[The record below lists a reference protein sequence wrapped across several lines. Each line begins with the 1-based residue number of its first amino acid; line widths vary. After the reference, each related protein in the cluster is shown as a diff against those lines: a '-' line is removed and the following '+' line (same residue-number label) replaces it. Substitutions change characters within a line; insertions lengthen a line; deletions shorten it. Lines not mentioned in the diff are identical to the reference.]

1 MHTIQVISGRDL
13 MHTSLLRT
21 LAAFALLPLAA
32 ACVTAQ
38 EPKQEPKMDARDARP
53 LDTTPWQV
61 PPGDI
66 PALKPSDYAAFGLD
80 LFRRIADARPD
91 ANVVVSPLS
100 AGLAVS
106 MLANGA
112 QGATLAGI
120 ERALA
125 TGMDLEALNGTNAA
139 LAEALRTGDVEL
151 AIGNSVWARQG
162 VAFNP
167 AFMERNRRFYGAEVA
182 ALDFDSP
189 AAAERI
195 NRWVSDRT
203 NGRITR
209 MVEPPISP
217 EVVMYLMN
225 AVYFKGRWADEFQ
238 AGQTRPMPFRAAG
251 GRTVQRPMMTR
262 TGEYGYLGAE
272 GFQAVRLPYRGGRFA
287 MYVLLPDA
295 SSSVAA
301 LRQRLTP
308 QAWAEWMGGF
318 GQREVRVVMPR
329 YRINVESR
337 LNAPLQA
344 MGMADAFSQT
354 RADFRAMLS
363 PQSGGNVYVSEAKQ
377 KVFIEVNEEGTE
389 AAAVTGIEMRAT
401 SAPPEPVSFV
411 VDRPFLLAIR
421 DDTTGALLFIGQVND
436 PVTE

>member
-1 MHTIQVISGRDL
+1 MHTF
-13 MHTSLLRT
+13 SLRP

-32 ACVTAQ
+32 ACASAQ
-38 EPKQEPKMDARDARP
+38 EPRMDARDAKP
-53 LDTTPWQV
+53 LDTTPWQL
-61 PPGDI
+61 PPGEI
-66 PALKPSDYAAFGLD
+66 PALRPSDYAAFGLD
-80 LFRRIADARPD
+80 LFRQIAEARPD

-112 QGATLAGI
+112 EGETLAGI

-125 TGMDLEALNGTNAA
+125 AGMELEALNGTNAA
-139 LAEALRTGDVEL
+139 LAQALRTADVEL
-151 AIGNSVWARQG
+151 AIGNSLWGRQG
-162 VAFNP
+162 VPFLP
-167 AFMERNRRFYGAEVA
+167 AFMERNRRFYDAEVA
-182 ALDFDSP
+182 ALDFASP

-195 NRWVSDRT
+195 NRWVSEST
-203 NGRITR
+203 SGRIAR

-217 EVVMYLMN
+217 DAVLFLMN
-225 AVYFKGRWADEFQ
+225 AVYFKGRWASEFE

-251 GRTVQRPMMTR
+251 GRTVQRPMMSR
-262 TGEYGYLGAE
+262 TGDYGYLRGD

-308 QAWAEWMGGF
+308 QAWGEWMGGF
-318 GQREVRVVMPR
+318 GEREVRVVMPR

-337 LNAPLQA
+337 LNGPLQA
-344 MGMADAFSQT
+344 MGMADAFSPA
-354 RADFRAMLS
+354 RANFGAML
-363 PQSGGNVYVSEAKQ
+363 PAQYLAGQNVYVSEAKQ

-401 SAPPEPVSFV
+401 SAGPEPVSFV

-421 DDTTGALLFIGQVND
+421 DDTTGALLFIGQVTD
-436 PVTE
+436 PVTEG

>member
-1 MHTIQVISGRDL
+1 MRTV
-13 MHTSLLRT
+13 LLRP
-21 LAAFALLPLAA
+21 LAALALLPLAA
-32 ACVTAQ
+32 ACAGA
-38 EPKQEPKMDARDARP
+38 QEPKMDARDAKP
-53 LDTTPWQV
+53 LDTRPWQL
-61 PPGDI
+61 PPAEI
-66 PALKPSDYAAFGLD
+66 PELKPSDYAAFGIG
-80 LFRRIADARPD
+80 LFRRLADARPD

-112 QGATLAGI
+112 QGQTLAGI
-120 ERALA
+120 QRALA
-125 TGMDLEALNGTNAA
+125 TGMDMDGLNGTNAA

-151 AIGNSVWARQG
+151 AIGNSLWARQG
-162 VAFNP
+162 VPFNP
-167 AFMERNRRFYGAEVA
+167 AFMEVNRRFYAAEVA
-182 ALDFDSP
+182 ALNFNSP
-189 AAAERI
+189 QAAERI
-195 NRWVSDRT
+195 NRWVSERT
-203 NGRITR
+203 SGRITR
-209 MVEPPISP
+209 MVEPPIDP
-217 EVVMYLMN
+217 DVVMYLMN

-238 AGQTRPMPFRAAG
+238 ASETRPMPFRAAG

-262 TGEYGYLGAE
+262 TDEYGYLRAD

-308 QAWAEWMGGF
+308 QAWTEWMGGF

-329 YRINVESR
+329 YRINVESS

-344 MGMADAFSQT
+344 MGMEAAFSQVD
-354 RADFRAMLS
+354 ADFAPMVSL
-363 PQSGGNVYVSEAKQ
+363 PGQNVYVSEAKQ